1 MDSNNTEYGCN
12 CNKRNECPLENEC
25 LTLRIVYRADATN
38 NKTDEHKYYYDISD
52 TPFKERYESH
62 KMSDHFRSV

>member
-1 MDSNNTEYGCN
+1 MTFR
-12 CNKRNECPLENEC
+12 NKC
-25 LTLRIVYRADATN
+25 LTAITNVRIIYRAHVNN
-38 NKTDEHKYYYDISD
+38 NKTNEHKYYYDISD

>member
-1 MDSNNTEYGCN
+1 MTFR
-12 CNKRNECPLENEC
+12 NKC
-25 LTLRIVYRADATN
+25 LTAITNVRIIYRADVNN
-38 NKTDEHKYYYDISD
+38 NKTNEHKYYYDISD